1 MFVYRECSLCFQHI
15 IIPRP
20 GFSFKSGNKEGG
32 LHETSTRGCCLNP
45 WLGASRARVLCARI
59 KIKMSKGKVWLWL
72 SYHQSVAFYYFAVDK
87 IFCER
92 AHTTTTDLG
101 VMAYQPVRL
110 GCKQFAII
118 LKNAF
123 CICLLLSKYFW
134 APEVPRKMFVS
145 FWCNACSAHFFE
157 SWDQDLLQWLVCQRF
172 ASDLLATCDTPH
184 TQSKGNNYALL
195 C

>member
-1 MFVYRECSLCFQHI
+1 MRLVQGGVVWTLDWGQAEHVSFVQES
-15 IIPRP
+15 
-20 GFSFKSGNKEGG
+20 KSKCQNEK
-32 LHETSTRGCCLNP
+32 CD
-45 WLGASRARVLCARI
+45 
-59 KIKMSKGKVWLWL
+59 WL

-92 AHTTTTDLG
+92 TAVHTTTTHLG

-184 TQSKGNNYALL
+184 THSEHRQQYTLL
-195 C
+195 Y

>member
-1 MFVYRECSLCFQHI
+1 
-15 IIPRP
+15 
-20 GFSFKSGNKEGG
+20 
-32 LHETSTRGCCLNP
+32 
-45 WLGASRARVLCARI
+45 
-59 KIKMSKGKVWLWL
+59 
-72 SYHQSVAFYYFAVDK
+72 
-87 IFCER
+87 
-92 AHTTTTDLG
+92 
-101 VMAYQPVRL
+101 MAYQPVRL

-172 ASDLLATCDTPH
+172 ASDLLVQLVTPHTH
-184 TQSKGNNYALL
+184 TQSKGNNIHCRTNNIFPSFRAEQSINLQVFYTEKLISL
-195 C
+195 CGIPPDLKAKDLHFHFHGNKTWNDMDRMKSPQNGPPNHNVSD